1 MTCAAAACSRCGQAV
16 GRRSRPLRR
25 ETLALLQVKLDA
37 RVEVAL
43 GGLLW
48 NVVQSNR
55 PRDCPNLDCRN
66 EVSYEQYVANMTSE
80 NPARCSRDT
89 AEIEPRCDERE
100 PGAPSGGAAARPG
113 LSSRARPQ
121 VGP

>member
-1 MTCAAAACSRCGQAV
+1 M
-16 GRRSRPLRR
+16 
-25 ETLALLQVKLDA
+25 
-37 RVEVAL
+37 AL

-80 NPARCSRDT
+80 NPARRRAARRRGRDCSR
-89 AEIEPRCDERE
+89 ER
-100 PGAPSGGAAARPG
+100 GRVVG
-113 LSSRARPQ
+113 L
-121 VGP
+121 